1 MDHEPHHLSPPTA
14 LDRFLQTD
22 PADAGCAETFALLEV
37 CVEQALAGV
46 DIDLSHPRVAAH
58 LRGCDPCAEDF
69 RGLLAQV
76 QSFPG

>member
-1 MDHEPHHLSPPTA
+1 
-14 LDRFLQTD
+14 
-22 PADAGCAETFALLEV
+22 LEV